1 MKKLMIALVAVAVA
15 AFAQAGTIKWQTLSN
30 QAFYNGTTDTT
41 LTSANTVYLFDA
53 KTYAQAALFDAFVGD
68 GIDYTMALASVGLSD
83 AGKFAVQS
91 YDATPDQAY
100 SLYLAVVDGDNVF
113 MTTSIAV
120 NGPGTGKTT
129 TKPFTVLAPS
139 QKEATEIAS
148 GSAFA
153 STGWY
158 KASTPTPEPT
168 TGLLMLVGLAGLAL
182 RRKMA

>member
-15 AFAQAGTIKWQTLSN
+15 AFAQAGTIKWQITGNTAL
-30 QAFYNGTTDTT
+30 YNGTSDTT

-68 GIDYTMALASVGLSD
+68 GIDYTKALASVGLSD
-83 AGKFAVQS
+83 AGKFTVQS
-91 YDATPDQAY
+91 YDAVEEQAY
-100 SLYLAVVDGDNVF
+100 SIYLAVVDGDNVF
-113 MTTSIAV
+113 MTTAQAV
-120 NGPGTGKTT
+120 NGPGTGKST
-129 TKPFTVLAPS
+129 TKMFAATAPS
-139 QKEATEIAS
+139 KNAPTEIAS

-158 KASTPTPEPT
+158 TAEQTPEPT

-182 RRKMA
+182 KRKVA